1 MCAPKYFICYVC
13 PPHKIFIDRDPTVF
27 APILNFLRTKEL
39 DPRGVSISL
48 LLHEA
53 QFYGITPLGDDFG
66 GLTIGGILGGGPS
79 PPVFHILGFTA
90 LFFLPPQVRRLQLR
104 EELDHSSCG
113 SVLFNGYLP
122 PPGKSN
128 PTQHHVGSN
137 HPLTPLPKFL
147 LLTSPNSLTSQTP

>member
-1 MCAPKYFICYVC
+1 MLCLC
-13 PPHKIFIDRDPTVF
+13 PPPKIFIDRDPTVF

-66 GLTIGGILGGGPS
+66 GLTIGGILGGG
-79 PPVFHILGFTA
+79 
-90 LFFLPPQVRRLQLR
+90 LPPQYSAFWGSRLCF
-104 EELDHSSCG
+104 SSPPKFAACSYG
-113 SVLFNGYLP
+113 KNWTVHLVAVSSSMAICPHQVNPTP
-122 PPGKSN
+122 PP
-128 PTQHHVGSN
+128 QHHIGSN